1 MVTEISSTLENARRA
16 QCARHWQNTGNR
28 WLMRPWAQFLFIH
41 WDSIWVET
49 LPVTADILSWFT
61 HVCISGVMRSG
72 HNIKTFQYNL
82 SQSNISCC
90 QHVTVCW
97 GKGAVMKPG
106 YEGERIY
113 VQDTY
118 FEEKKEVV
126 LDFLCS
132 TDRIYSQNV
141 CQQPMVE
148 LALMKDSDTF
158 VIFLS
163 KYV

>member
-1 MVTEISSTLENARRA
+1 MA
-16 QCARHWQNTGNR
+16 
-28 WLMRPWAQFLFIH
+28 
-41 WDSIWVET
+41 
-49 LPVTADILSWFT
+49 
-61 HVCISGVMRSG
+61 
-72 HNIKTFQYNL
+72 
-82 SQSNISCC
+82 
-90 QHVTVCW
+90 VCW

-106 YEGERIY
+106 YDGECIY

-141 CQQPMVE
+141 RQQPMVE